1 VLPLLAGCHLLAQ
14 PDRLWDEAGELAY
27 ALGRRGA
34 TVKSLDLLIATYAL
48 SHGVALLTADDD
60 FRVIRRAGT
69 GLALFE
75 L

>member
-1 VLPLLAGCHLLAQ
+1 
-14 PDRLWDEAGELAY
+14 
-27 ALGRRGA
+27 
-34 TVKSLDLLIATYAL
+34 VKSLDLLIATYAL